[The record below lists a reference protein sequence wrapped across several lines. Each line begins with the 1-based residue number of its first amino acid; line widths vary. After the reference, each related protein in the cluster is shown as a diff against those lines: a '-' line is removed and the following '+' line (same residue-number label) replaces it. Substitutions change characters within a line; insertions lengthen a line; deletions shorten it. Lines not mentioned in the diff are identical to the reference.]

1 MSKYNGFEM
10 LEWMEMLKPIL
21 ARHRDWH
28 RREQYQTGLDIHA
41 AVIAATTVCRPADWK
56 GMLLEWPHVAD
67 DDRRQIAY
75 TRDERMGE
83 ANRQTMTSVGK
94 YLKRNFPT
102 MSDHVLRDIV
112 ALHTPHNVEFKFLR
126 TTPEMLHAIDTGPYS
141 CMCSRY
147 SGGSNDRWTHPQ
159 SVTYGHHP
167 YEVYDPE
174 LGWHMAVAM
183 EGNEVTGRA
192 LCMDK
197 YYVRTYKAQGEH
209 GSTTDE
215 RLDAW
220 LQDQGYDKQRSW
232 EYDTLFKHIPL
243 QRRYFVAPYIDGGQ
257 YCVVI
262 DTRGYLR
269 LVDPND
275 LDNGDKYYECRNTSG
290 TPTQETCNTGTAQCE
305 DCNEWIDENDART
318 VGVSEDRCVCENCR
332 DNNYTWAYTY
342 RGRERYVPSDQV
354 VYVGDNYYDTDYLS
368 ENNIVEL
375 ADGDYAC
382 QDEACYI
389 ERLDEYH
396 LLDDCVHCEHS
407 NEYELSD
414 DCKQLHDGEYAH
426 EDDCWQCEHSHE
438 WYLDDEAG
446 IRYETE
452 CGKLVHI
459 DHADEYAPTTT
470 EGE

>member
-10 LEWMEMLKPIL
+10 LEWMEMLQAIL
-21 ARHRDWH
+21 QRSRPWH
-28 RREQYQTGLDIHA
+28 YREQRQTDWKMHP

-56 GMLLEWPHVAD
+56 GMLLEWPHIAD
-67 DDRRQIAY
+67 DDKRQIAY
-75 TRDERMGE
+75 TRDERKGE
-83 ANRQTMTSVGK
+83 ENRQTMTSVGK
-94 YLKRNFPT
+94 YLKRQFPT

-112 ALHTPHNVEFKFLR
+112 ALHTPHNVEFKLLR

-147 SGGSNDRWTHPQ
+147 SGGGNDRWTHSQ
-159 SVTYGHHP
+159 SVTQGHHP

-197 YYVRTYKAQGEH
+197 YYVRTYKACGEH

-220 LQDQGYDKQRSW
+220 LQDQGYAKRSSW

-243 QRRYFVAPYIDGGQ
+243 QRRYFVAPYIDGNQ

-262 DTRGYLR
+262 DGAHLR
-269 LVDPND
+269 LVEPND
-275 LDNGDKYYECRNTSG
+275 LDNGDDYYECRNTQG
-290 TPTQETCNTGTAQCE
+290 TPTKETVNTNTMVCE
-305 DCNEWIDENDART
+305 DCDDTMDENDART
-318 VGVSEDRCVCENCR
+318 VGVDENRCVCENCR
-332 DNNYTWAYTY
+332 DNNYTWAYSY
-342 RGRERYVPSDQV
+342 RGRERYVASDNA
-354 VYVGDNYYDTDYLS
+354 VYVSGNYYDTDYLS

-389 ERLDEYH
+389 ERLDAYH
-396 LLDDCVHCEHS
+396 LVDDCTYCEH
-407 NEYELSD
+407 NEQYELAR
-414 DCKQLHDGEYAH
+414 DCMQLHDGEWAH
-426 EDDCWQCEHSHE
+426 EDDCWQCEHSNE
-438 WYLDDEAG
+438 WYLGEVDSMM
-446 IRYETE
+446 TE
-452 CGKLVHI
+452 CGKTVHI
-459 DHADEYAPTTT
+459 DYADEYAPTTT

>member
-1 MSKYNGFEM
+1 MTQYNGFEM
-10 LEWMEMLKPIL
+10 LEIMEAARRIL
-21 ARHRDWH
+21 FTTRRWH
-28 RREQYQTGLDIHA
+28 RREQAETDFEYHA
-41 AVIAATTVCRPADWK
+41 AVRAAIAVCRPADWQLL
-56 GMLLEWPHVAD
+56 LLEWPHIAD
-67 DDRRQIAY
+67 DDRTQIAY
-75 TRDERMGE
+75 TRDERKGE
-83 ANRQTMTSVGK
+83 ENRQTMTSIGK
-94 YLKRNFPT
+94 YLKRHFPT

-112 ALHTPHNVEFKFLR
+112 ALHQPNNVVFKFLR
-126 TTPEMLHAIDTGPYS
+126 TTPEMCNAVDIGPYS

-147 SGGSNDRWTHPQ
+147 SGGSPDRWTHPQ

-197 YYVRTYKAQGEH
+197 YYVRTYKACGEH

-220 LQDQGYDKQRSW
+220 LQDQGYAKERSW

-243 QRRYFVAPYIDGGQ
+243 QRRYFVAPYIDGNQ
-257 YCVVI
+257 YCVAI

-269 LVDPND
+269 LVNPSN

-290 TPTQETCNTGTAQCE
+290 TPTQETVHTGTTQCE
-305 DCNEWIDENDART
+305 DCDDWMDEDDACS
-318 VGVSEDRCVCENCR
+318 VGISEDRCVCENCR
-332 DNNYTWAYTY
+332 DNNWTWAYTY

-368 ENNIVEL
+368 ENNIVCLE
-375 ADGDYAC
+375 DGDYVH
-382 QDEACYI
+382 QDDAIYI
-389 ERLDEYH
+389 ERLDEWH
-396 LLDDCVHCEHS
+396 IADDCRYCEHS
-407 NEYELSD
+407 NEYELERD
-414 DCKQLHDGEYAH
+414 VTQLHDGEWAH

-438 WYLDDEAG
+438 WYLDEVDSMM
-446 IRYETE
+446 TE
-452 CGKLVHI
+452 CGKTIHP
-459 DHADEYAPTTT
+459 AYAEHYTT
-470 EGE
+470 ETQGE